1 MVFYLKY
8 AHAAIVRNYF
18 CGFGSPIIM
27 LFFIPPKLKN
37 TFLLSLEGGGGS
49 LSYKVSNKEKRIM

>member
-37 TFLLSLEGGGGS
+37 TFLLSLEGGGGVTE
-49 LSYKVSNKEKRIM
+49 L